1 MLVLDDAHRLHA
13 SESLR
18 ALSDLIERVRP
29 GSQIAVA
36 SRRDPELP
44 IGRLRAH
51 RMVVELRAPD
61 LAMRADEAAGLLE
74 LAGFEPDDDGIAAL
88 LRRTEGWPAGLYLAA
103 LALRDQPDKRR
114 ALKRFGGDDR
124 LVVDFVRD
132 ELLSQLAPEEMS
144 FLTHTS
150 VLDRL
155 AGPVCDAVLGRTD
168 GATALTAMSRSNLLL
183 VPLDRRDEW
192 YRYHPL
198 LADVLRAELRRT
210 EPEAEAGL
218 HSRASAWYEDHDDPD
233 RAIEHAI
240 DSGDIAQAGDLLW
253 GHIPDFIPR
262 GRLDAVQGWLA
273 RFSDEQVRS
282 HPSLALVAATIGLVT
297 GDGNGLRYWAQEAG
311 VALRRE
317 GAPERAAKL
326 EAGVTILQASG
337 GESGM
342 DTMRDD
348 AVRAYELEPE
358 GSAWR
363 PLCRLFEGVAL
374 HLGGDP
380 EEARSALEEAA
391 RRAAAVSPGVQT
403 LCLAQLALVAI
414 DEEDWDA
421 GEARAA
427 LALAQVERVGI
438 TEYPT
443 EALVFAV
450 SSLVRARRGR
460 IEEAT
465 GDLRQSRALLAALS
479 DFFPWYEAETRIVL
493 ARAALRLSDVS
504 LARTLLTEAARA
516 VRHVPEVPV
525 LDRWL
530 KETRKQAA
538 PGAAHAGAQQ
548 LSLTTAEL
556 RVLQFL
562 PSHLSIREIAERLY
576 VSPNTVKT
584 HARALYR
591 KLDASSRAEAVV
603 RADETGLLDI
613 NETAENGQADHPHG
627 GGAPGHPHL
636 RSLRE
641 ELWIESKTCFAGWPS
656 TTRGRSLL
664 RSRTTAS
671 ADWTRRPMPWCD
683 SAPWS
688 LGAAPASY
696 RLTVEHAYAAGA
708 TDEEIIGVLAA
719 VAPAVGF
726 ARLVAAAP
734 DLALAIGYDVE
745 AALDTGPAPGD
756 AWCRADACAEP
767 SFTPNG

>member
-1 MLVLDDAHRLHA
+1 MPGTLTTAAAVGVRDVSAIARAEAAQLDAQRRPPRIRPGLVPRPRLVQRLLGFSSAPLVLLVAPAGYGKTTLLADWRDQDARPFAWLSVNDRDNDPAHLLASIANALDDIEPVERDVFDSLLASSPDIPDIVLPHLSRALEGRRLPFVLVLDDAHHLRAPESLHA
-13 SESLR
+13 
-18 ALSDLIERVRP
+18 LSHVIEHVHA

-36 SRRDPELP
+36 SRRDPELS

-51 RMVVELRAPD
+51 RMVVELRTPD
-61 LAMRADEAAGLLE
+61 LAMRANEAAGLLE
-74 LAGFEPDDDGIAAL
+74 LADFEPDDDDIDAL
-88 LRRTEGWPAGLYLAA
+88 LRQTEGWPAGLYLAA

-124 LVVDFVRD
+124 LVVDYVRD
-132 ELLSQLAPEEMS
+132 ELLSQLPPKEMR
-144 FLTHTS
+144 FLTRTS
-150 VLDRL
+150 VLDQL
-155 AGPVCDAVLGRTD
+155 AGPVCDAVLGRTG
-168 GATALTAMSRSNLLL
+168 GASALAAMARSNLLL

-198 LADVLRAELRRT
+198 LADVLRAELRRA
-210 EPEAEAGL
+210 EPEVEAGL
-218 HSRASAWYEDHDDPD
+218 HSRASSWYEGHGDPD

-240 DSGDIAQAGDLLW
+240 DSGDVAQAGDLLW
-253 GHIPDFIPR
+253 GHVPDFIPR
-262 GRLDAVQGWLA
+262 GRLDAVEGWLA
-273 RFSDEQVRS
+273 RFSDEEVRS
-282 HPSLALVAATIGLVT
+282 HPSLALVAATTRLVT
-297 GDGNGLRYWAQEAG
+297 GDGNGLRYWTQVAG

-317 GAPERAAKL
+317 GAPEQAAKL
-326 EAGVTILQASG
+326 EAGLTILQASG

-342 DTMRDD
+342 ETMRDD
-348 AVRAYELEPE
+348 AVRAYELEPD

-363 PLCRLFEGVAL
+363 ALCRLFEGVAL
-374 HLGGDP
+374 HLRGDSA
-380 EEARSALEEAA
+380 EARSALEEAA
-391 RRAAAVSPGVQT
+391 RRAAATAPGVQT

-450 SSLVRARRGR
+450 SSLARARRGR

-465 GDLRQSRALLAALS
+465 KDLRQARALLAGLS

-493 ARAALRLSDVS
+493 ARAALRLSDVA

-516 VRHVPEVPV
+516 LRHVPEVPV

-538 PGAAHAGAQQ
+538 PAAAHAGAQQ

-584 HARALYR
+584 HARAVYR

-603 RADETGLLDI
+603 RANEAGLLDVAD
-613 NETAENGQADHPHG
+613 TA
-627 GGAPGHPHL
+627 
-636 RSLRE
+636 
-641 ELWIESKTCFAGWPS
+641 
-656 TTRGRSLL
+656 
-664 RSRTTAS
+664 
-671 ADWTRRPMPWCD
+671 
-683 SAPWS
+683 
-688 LGAAPASY
+688 
-696 RLTVEHAYAAGA
+696 
-708 TDEEIIGVLAA
+708 
-719 VAPAVGF
+719 
-726 ARLVAAAP
+726 
-734 DLALAIGYDVE
+734 
-745 AALDTGPAPGD
+745 
-756 AWCRADACAEP
+756 
-767 SFTPNG
+767 